1 MDTAAPCPTRRLA
14 LLVTLA
20 AALVVAAG
28 LYAAL
33 WTPGNFGLTTTR
45 GVGDRPVV
53 SWIAPDSPAWATDI
67 VPGDTIM
74 AGASPHDEVV
84 RGAGHKPI
92 ILRASALTP
101 SPASLL
107 DAGLGLCLLA
117 LGAVVLTRG
126 RDRAASHAYWRMS
139 LCAGTALGLVPAGIH
154 GVTWA
159 LAPDFIALMLFG
171 PALLDLTLAFPG
183 PQPSVQRRVL
193 LWLPALALV
202 LFYPLCWWRPTA
214 LFPLAQVAGD
224 LALGIYI
231 LAAGVRIIYTLVRP
245 RSIQQRTQ
253 AQALALGLVGG
264 LLPITVLTL
273 LPQILIGRILVAGEF
288 SLLALALL
296 PLSVGVSIVRDEFL
310 GVTSLVRRRTLR
322 LALALA
328 LLGAVAAIAWV
339 AASVGPR
346 RWGWTPQL
354 VAAAAGVLAA
364 LGYTPLRRVLT
375 RLAERVFLRDAY
387 DPASALLALSVD
399 LSEVPPGEIG
409 SLIVARLSAVLD
421 LSFAL
426 LVTDQG
432 QDYHTHPRAA
442 IPSALYAATVQR
454 AQTLRVAPPCATAF
468 VERVRRLPV
477 LFLLVRDGRDVVAV
491 LCLGPK
497 RSGDRYTAQDRTLL
511 GALGRHLAVLMH
523 NERLRA
529 QVDRQVA
536 LLRKVAEEKA
546 DLAERALHAAE
557 EERQRLAGA
566 LHDEAIQMGGE
577 VTRRLDGLLA
587 LPHLP
592 LDVHLG
598 MTEAAGLGGDLVA
611 RLRALAGELY
621 PPPLQTA
628 GLPPALRALLRDS
641 EREGRGRPT
650 CLLDVDPAFG
660 NARLPH
666 EHEVILYRVAREAVG
681 NAVRHAR
688 AATIHVSLRLDGGEM
703 CLCVRDDGDGFTM
716 QPIGALLASGH
727 LGLALLQQRAHDLGG
742 TLELST
748 APGSGTSV
756 TVRAP
761 ALSAMIH
768 RQEMCS

>member
-1 MDTAAPCPTRRLA
+1 
-14 LLVTLA
+14 VA
-20 AALVVAAG
+20 AAL
-28 LYAAL
+28 YAAFR
-33 WTPGNFGLTTTR
+33 TPGNFGLTTMR
-45 GVGDRPVV
+45 GAGIQPVV
-53 SWIAPDSPAWATDI
+53 SWIAPASPAWATDI

-74 AGASPHDEVV
+74 AGPVPSELVV
-84 RGAGHKPI
+84 RGAGHKPV
-92 ILRASALTP
+92 ILRAGTLTP
-101 SPASLL
+101 TPASLL
-107 DAGLGLCLLA
+107 DTVLGLCLLA
-117 LGAVVLTRG
+117 LGAVVLARG
-126 RDRAASHAYWRMS
+126 RDRAASRAYWRMS
-139 LCAGTALGLVPAGIH
+139 LCASAALGLVPAGVH

-159 LAPDFIALMLFG
+159 LALDFIALMLFG

-183 PQPSVQRRVL
+183 PPPSARRRAL

-202 LFYPLCWWRPTA
+202 LFYPL
-214 LFPLAQVAGD
+214 FPLAQVAGE
-224 LALGIYI
+224 LALGVYI
-231 LAAGVRIIYTLVRP
+231 LTAGVRIIYALVRP
-245 RSIQQRTQ
+245 HSPQQRAQ

-264 LLPITVLTL
+264 LLPLIVLTL
-273 LPQILIGRILVAGEF
+273 LPEILIRRILVPGDI
-288 SLLALALL
+288 SILALALL
-296 PLSVGVSIVRDEFL
+296 PLSVGVAVVRDEFL

-322 LALALA
+322 LALGLA
-328 LLGAVAAIAWV
+328 LLGVAAALAWA
-339 AASVGPR
+339 AASIGPE
-346 RWGWTPQL
+346 RWGWPSPL
-354 VAAAAGVLAA
+354 IAAAIGVLAA
-364 LGYTPLRRVLT
+364 LGYTPLRRALT
-375 RLAERVFLRDAY
+375 RGAERVFLRDAY
-387 DPASALLALSVD
+387 DTAGTLLQLSVE
-399 LSEVPPGEIG
+399 LSESSPGEAG
-409 SLIVARLSAVLD
+409 SLIVARLGAVLD

-426 LVTDQG
+426 LVTEQG
-432 QDYHTHPRAA
+432 QDYHAHPRAA
-442 IPSALYAATVQR
+442 IPPALYQATVER
-454 AQTLRVAPPCATAF
+454 AHALRAEPPCATAF

-477 LFLLVRDGRDVVAV
+477 LFLPVRDGRDVVAV

-536 LLRKVAEEKA
+536 LLRKVAQEKA

-598 MTEAAGLGGDLVA
+598 VSEATALGGDLVA

-641 EREGRGRPT
+641 EREGRGSTT

-666 EHEVILYRVAREAVG
+666 EHEVILYRVARETVG

-688 AATIHVSLRLDGGEM
+688 DATIHVSLRLDGDDV
-703 CLCVRDDGDGFTM
+703 CLSVRDDGDGFTM

-727 LGLALLQQRAHDLGG
+727 LGLALLQQRAHRGDLSQPPLQENGRGQPRGG
-742 TLELST
+742 GGPRATGRL
-748 APGSGTSV
+748 AHAGAGRGS
-756 TVRAP
+756 
-761 ALSAMIH
+761 
-768 RQEMCS
+768 RQRRLTGAAIP